1 MTTTYQHTIFLN
13 LPVSSLPT
21 SIAFYTAL
29 GFVQNHTF
37 SSPTAAQMSLP
48 PAPTSPTS
56 GPEAHT
62 GAFKLMLLTHD
73 FYSTFLPPGLSIPD
87 PKKVAQQIL
96 CITRE
101 SREAVDKFLSA
112 VAANGGK
119 RDVRPESEMDR
130 VMQAQGFYGGNA
142 MDPDG
147 HLIECVFMP
156 KELYVG
162 KE

>member
-1 MTTTYQHTIFLN
+1 MSTSYQHTVFLN
-13 LPVSSLPT
+13 LPVASLAD

-29 GFVQNHTF
+29 GFVQNHNF
-37 SSPTAAQMSLP
+37 SSPAAAQMSLP
-48 PAPTSPTS
+48 STPTSPTS

-62 GAFKLMLLTHD
+62 GVFKLMLLTHD
-73 FYSTFLPPGLSIPD
+73 FYRTFLPPGHSIPD

-96 CITRE
+96 CISRE
-101 SREAVDKFLSA
+101 SREAVDEFLKA
-112 VAANGGK
+112 VEENGGK

-130 VMQAQGFYGGNA
+130 VMKAQGFYGGNA

-156 KELYVG
+156 SEMYAG